1 MQPPLAP
8 PALSACSPQQYAV
21 AFLQVL
27 QKYVRRTLQLAVRT
41 PLTSQRAPKSD
52 QTGTRGG
59 GGGAAQPAGTTFSHA
74 SRQGHGDNVGEI
86 AQKYQFF
93 LAQTYVCLVSAR
105 SDMTGS
111 VWQIKYN
118 IYYRTW
124 RTHRTVAQKY
134 HHTNKEGFIF
144 RFLVMANQV
153 PWVPWDQRAV
163 HIVQTRAPRGEC
175 VPDRTS
181 AYPLV
186 IPTTTYHPQ
195 THTLTLTHT
204 GLLGYINRQRQHR
217 SSMGAALWLTG
228 WYPQSRSR
236 SSNLRPRAV
245 LKGKKKEEKSS

>member
-1 MQPPLAP
+1 VQPPLAP

-52 QTGTRGG
+52 QTGTRG

-118 IYYRTW
+118 IYYRMW
-124 RTHRTVAQKY
+124 RTHTPSEDGGTEISSCQQRGIHLSFFGHGKPGTMGTMAPKSGSY
-134 HHTNKEGFIF
+134 STNEGPA
-144 RFLVMANQV
+144 R
-153 PWVPWDQRAV
+153 
-163 HIVQTRAPRGEC
+163 
-175 VPDRTS
+175 
-181 AYPLV
+181 
-186 IPTTTYHPQ
+186 
-195 THTLTLTHT
+195 
-204 GLLGYINRQRQHR
+204 
-217 SSMGAALWLTG
+217 
-228 WYPQSRSR
+228 
-236 SSNLRPRAV
+236 
-245 LKGKKKEEKSS
+245 